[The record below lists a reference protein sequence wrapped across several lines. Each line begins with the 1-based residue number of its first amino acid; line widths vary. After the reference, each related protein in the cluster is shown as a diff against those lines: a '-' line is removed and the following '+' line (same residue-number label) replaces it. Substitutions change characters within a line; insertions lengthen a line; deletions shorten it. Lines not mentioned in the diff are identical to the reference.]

1 MRKPLTKREKTS
13 GAPQTGRDLF
23 ASTDR
28 KPRAVA
34 KPAARPSS
42 AEAGYTARD
51 IEVLEGLEPVR
62 RRPGMYIGGTDEKAL
77 HHLFAEVIDN
87 SMDEALAGHA
97 TFIEVHLGA
106 DGYLTVV
113 DNGRGIPV
121 DPHPKF
127 PKKSALE
134 IIMCTLHAGGKFDSK
149 VYETSGGL
157 HGVGVSVVN
166 ALSSLLVVEVARN
179 QQLYRMTFERG
190 KPKGKLEELGKINN
204 RRGTSIHFKPDTEI
218 FGAKAQFKPQRLFKM
233 ARSKAYLFGGV
244 EIRWRC
250 DPELLKGLED
260 VPADAT
266 FHFPDGL
273 KDYLGAAIHADTLV
287 HPDIFSGKSGRNGAH
302 GACEWAVAWTADA
315 DGFLSSY
322 TNTVPTPDGG
332 THEAGFRSALL
343 RGLKDYAERI
353 GQGKK
358 ATSITSE
365 DVMVGA
371 AAMLSVFVRE
381 PEFQGQTKDRLATA
395 EAQKIVEQAIK
406 DPFDHWL
413 TGNPMQANKLLEF
426 VVERADERLRRRAE
440 KEVSRK
446 TAVKKLRLPGK
457 LADCTNTAA
466 EGSEL
471 FIVEGDSAGGSAKQA
486 RDRKTQ
492 AILPL
497 RGKILNV
504 ASATKDKLTAN
515 AQLSDLMQAI
525 GAGTGVNYREEDLR
539 YSRIIIMTDADV
551 DGAHIASLL
560 ITFFY
565 RQMPRLIDEGHLYLA
580 VPPLYRL
587 THGSKTFYARDEKH
601 RDELLK
607 KEFHANAKVD
617 IGRFKGLGEMMPAQ
631 VEGNH
636 DGSHQAHHAARGAA
650 GGRPRRHGGF
660 RRAPDGYQG
669 RSPLRVHFRQGR
681 VRQRGSAG
689 RVTGAVVVRTRR
701 CSPVEKARFHRL
713 GYQGRFRREGASC
726 GGTQSCPKTFN
737 LLSY

>member
-1 MRKPLTKREKTS
+1 MPKPLKSNAKAKPS
-13 GAPQTGRDLF
+13 NDLF
-23 ASTDR
+23 ETAPKGRSAAKAS
-28 KPRAVA
+28 PRADN
-34 KPAARPSS
+34 

-97 TFIEVHLGA
+97 TFIEVELDT
-106 DGYLTVV
+106 DGFLSVT

-166 ALSSLLVVEVARN
+166 ALSSRLEVEVARG
-179 QQLYRMTFERG
+179 QKLYRMTFERG
-190 KPKGKLEELGKINN
+190 HPKGKLEDLGKINN
-204 RRGTSIHFKPDTEI
+204 RRGTKIRFKPDNDI
-218 FGAKAQFKPQRLFKM
+218 FGGKAVFKPQRLFKM

-250 DPELLKGLED
+250 DPSLLKGVDD
-260 VPADAT
+260 VPAEDS
-266 FHFPDGL
+266 FHFPGGL
-273 KDYLGAAIHADTLV
+273 KDYLAAAIHADTLV
-287 HPDIFSGKSGRNGAH
+287 HPDIFSGKSGRTGAH

-322 TNTVPTPDGG
+322 CNTIPTQDGG
-332 THEAGFRSALL
+332 THESGMRSALL
-343 RGLKDYAERI
+343 RGLKDHAERV
-353 GQGKK
+353 GQGKR

-371 AAMLSVFVRE
+371 AVMLSVFVRE

-395 EAQKIVEQAIK
+395 EAQRIVEQAIK

-413 TGNPMQANKLLEF
+413 SGNPLQANKLLDF
-426 VVERADERLRRRAE
+426 VVERAEERLRRRAE

-457 LADCTNTAA
+457 LADCTDTAA
-466 EGSEL
+466 DGSEL

-486 RDRKTQ
+486 RDRRNQ

-504 ASATKDKLTAN
+504 ASATKDKLVAN
-515 AQLSDLMQAI
+515 AQLADLIQAI
-525 GAGTGVNYREEDLR
+525 GCGTLAHYREEDLR

-580 VPPLYRL
+580 VPPLFRL
-587 THGSKTFYARDEKH
+587 SHGAKTFYARDEAH
-601 RDELLK
+601 RDALLK
-607 KEFHANAKVD
+607 SEFNANAKVD
-617 IGRFKGLGEMMPAQ
+617 VSRFKGLGEMMPAQ
-631 VEGNH
+631 LKETTM
-636 DGSHQAHHAARGAA
+636 DPSKRTL
-650 GGRPRRHGGF
+650 
-660 RRAPDGYQG
+660 
-669 RSPLRVHFRQGR
+669 LRVVLLADDREGTAD
-681 VRQRGSAG
+681 S
-689 RVTGAVVVRTRR
+689 
-701 CSPVEKARFHRL
+701 VERLMGTKAEARFA
-713 GYQGRFRREGASC
+713 FISDKAEFASEE
-726 GGTQSCPKTFN
+726 
-737 LLSY
+737 LLDV